1 MRCLHII
8 RDPHEQLGL
17 ELASRQAAEH
27 AVSLLL
33 VQDGVLARPEGLEA
47 ASIYALADD
56 LEARGRLGAWEAV
69 DYDTAVRLIAEH
81 DKVFVW

>member
-1 MRCLHII
+1 MRCLHIV

-17 ELASRQAAEH
+17 ELARRQASEH
-27 AVSLLL
+27 AVSFLL
-33 VQDGVLARPEGLEA
+33 VQDGVLARPEVAGA
-47 ASIYALADD
+47 RVYALADD